1 MLYAAES
8 KEAELAETLLQWFL
22 EEGKKECFA
31 ACLFA
36 SYDLLHPDVVL
47 ELAWRHQIMDFA
59 MPYFVQVMRE
69 YLAKV
74 CAKIPLSFSF
84 FLLFLNV
91 ILSLPSF
98 SYFLSVFLSFFPFL
112 LSFLSFVS
120 FLLLLLLF
128 SFLLCCSSFL
138 SRKYVHCHKSAN
150 DFGWKW
156 FPSDVGDMLCGLFRE
171 VMPGHLCA
179 FFSRL
184 ISLLRR

>member
-1 MLYAAES
+1 MHTCLGMVVYYSHIANNRLIILNFSQDAMLYAAES

-74 CAKIPLSFSF
+74 GAKIPFSLFF
-84 FLLFLNV
+84 FLSPSLFL
-91 ILSLPSF
+91 SL
-98 SYFLSVFLSFFPFL
+98 FLPLLPLFL
-112 LSFLSFVS
+112 LSLSCSLPFIP
-120 FLLLLLLF
+120 FF
-128 SFLLCCSSFL
+128 LCCSSFP
-138 SRKYVHCHKSAN
+138 SRNCKHCQQESA
-150 DFGWKW
+150 
-156 FPSDVGDMLCGLFRE
+156 VGCR
-171 VMPGHLCA
+171 
-179 FFSRL
+179 
-184 ISLLRR
+184 